1 MLAKGTNELITLK
14 KITVLVQLKVISLR
28 HK

>member
-14 KITVLVQLKVISLR
+14 KIMVLVQLKVISLR

>member
-1 MLAKGTNELITLK
+1 MLAKGTNELITEK
-14 KITVLVQLKVISLR
+14 KIMVLVQLKVISLR